1 MESGNWQSSSSKQRP
16 ENRERGHHD
25 DHSNKYDESKGYRK
39 RHIYG
44 MEGTYSRE
52 HKRIKVASVNDED
65 ATKEC
70 LKNNYNLIRYISHT
84 PGYFQIFIQEV
95 IDIMKKHKSSNN
107 VELEKASLYEIQQ
120 HRERISNKIENNLK
134 YLHKILND
142 DNKNIHSKTGKNI
155 EKDIINL
162 LTDEDKTLRQAAQDS
177 LPILDELINEVTTI
191 QSLDTE
197 KLQYSRKVRRALTY
211 ALKSV
216 SDRPQTTSETPYSYD
231 DINTELSDK
240 YTYKLEH
247 LETIRKK
254 IVDAIK
260 EAVNSDDAE
269 NLRKWENHITNI
281 TYSRLLDLE
290 DNIKRKFTTIERNMN
305 SRAVIYKDSNR
316 KVKIMTELYFPKLE
330 NPFNATNKIWKEIA
344 HNFAGSNIT
353 ELPQYQRS
361 RDTYRTQYDA
371 EIKTL
376 CELDKKLNKK
386 LEELKEE
393 GTKIEN
399 ITIDLLQTKGP
410 CTACNHRVR
419 KFTEKWTKKFVGS
432 GYVGKLTLKVYY
444 NDHPSYKVID
454 ARDNKPPYTIKYGN
468 KPFAIKISKEC
479 TIYLQDYTLPDAKQ
493 RGFLTADH
501 AHDKSAGPPER
512 PSSSRHKRGFDSDTP
527 YQQSPRKRQRH
538 SEAADRPSSSKPPHR
553 SPTDDR
559 TDSRRRV
566 NPSHDVSRHK
576 NAYNRS
582 KDRKRR

>member
-197 KLQYSRKVRRALTY
+197 KLQYSRKVR
-211 ALKSV
+211 K
-216 SDRPQTTSETPYSYD
+216 
-231 DINTELSDK
+231 
-240 YTYKLEH
+240 H
-247 LETIRKK
+247 
-254 IVDAIK
+254 
-260 EAVNSDDAE
+260 
-269 NLRKWENHITNI
+269 
-281 TYSRLLDLE
+281 
-290 DNIKRKFTTIERNMN
+290 
-305 SRAVIYKDSNR
+305 
-316 KVKIMTELYFPKLE
+316 
-330 NPFNATNKIWKEIA
+330 
-344 HNFAGSNIT
+344 
-353 ELPQYQRS
+353 
-361 RDTYRTQYDA
+361 
-371 EIKTL
+371 
-376 CELDKKLNKK
+376 
-386 LEELKEE
+386 
-393 GTKIEN
+393 
-399 ITIDLLQTKGP
+399 
-410 CTACNHRVR
+410 
-419 KFTEKWTKKFVGS
+419 
-432 GYVGKLTLKVYY
+432 
-444 NDHPSYKVID
+444 
-454 ARDNKPPYTIKYGN
+454 
-468 KPFAIKISKEC
+468 
-479 TIYLQDYTLPDAKQ
+479 
-493 RGFLTADH
+493 
-501 AHDKSAGPPER
+501 
-512 PSSSRHKRGFDSDTP
+512 
-527 YQQSPRKRQRH
+527 
-538 SEAADRPSSSKPPHR
+538 
-553 SPTDDR
+553 
-559 TDSRRRV
+559 
-566 NPSHDVSRHK
+566 
-576 NAYNRS
+576 
-582 KDRKRR
+582 